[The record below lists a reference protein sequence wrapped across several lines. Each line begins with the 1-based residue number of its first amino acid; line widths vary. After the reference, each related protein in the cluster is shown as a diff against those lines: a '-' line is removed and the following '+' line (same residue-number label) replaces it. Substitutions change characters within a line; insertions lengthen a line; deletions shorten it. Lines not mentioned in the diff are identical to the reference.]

1 MDFFSGLVGMLRF
14 DILSRHSLLEISYI
28 SPMRPSISRS
38 SKSISSKVNRSA
50 DNRTAPYI
58 SILYKWLFRLDR
70 VKITIFTLD
79 PSFVPRPSIPAE
91 NQGELLQLIPE
102 SVV

>member
-1 MDFFSGLVGMLRF
+1 MIRKAPLLGCCFLIFCLDIPYLRT
-14 DILSRHSLLEISYI
+14 YI